1 MDEPQ
6 PEYDFSKGERG
17 KYAKQFRQDSGVV
30 TPSANS
36 ALARLREGNARFA
49 AGEPLHPNCT
59 PERREVAAAE
69 GQAGLA
75 VATVLA
81 CSDSRVPV
89 ERVFDMGIAD
99 LFVVRVAGN
108 VCTSGVAASV
118 EFGMTRVGTP
128 LLVVLGH
135 TGCGAVA
142 AAAASLASGEAPPAV
157 MRPVIERVMPSLEG
171 APDTAAAT
179 EANVRRAIE
188 ELKDA
193 CPETRALIESGRAEV
208 AGGVYDLASGVVRWL
223 DV

>member
-1 MDEPQ
+1 MP
-6 PEYDFSKGERG
+6 K
-17 KYAKQFRQDSGVV
+17 
-30 TPSANS
+30 PSPGS
-36 ALARLREGNARFA
+36 ALARLRDGNARFA

-89 ERVFDMGIAD
+89 ERVFDTGIAD

-118 EFGMTRVGTP
+118 EFGMTQVRTP

-142 AAAASLASGEAPPAV
+142 AAAELAASGEAPPEV
-157 MRPVIERVMPSLEG
+157 MRPVIERVMPSVEG
-171 APDTAAAT
+171 APDRGAAT

-188 ELKDA
+188 ELMDA
-193 CPETRALIESGRAEV
+193 CPGTRALVDSGRAEI
-208 AGGVYDLASGVVRWL
+208 AGGVYDLKTGVVSWL
-223 DV
+223 GL